1 MPDIR
6 PKRSPF
12 VTLSP
17 FVVGSHVVSS
27 ETATAFRLPKQF
39 NAYNMQNT
47 MQTAGQTA
55 EWKPEYEG
63 ATLVIIRDCHANH
76 NIYNPNT
83 TEEDFDWMTRHAI
96 HQGWLFTI
104 RRSTIKAMAER
115 SVA

>member
-1 MPDIR
+1 
-6 PKRSPF
+6 
-12 VTLSP
+12 
-17 FVVGSHVVSS
+17 
-27 ETATAFRLPKQF
+27 
-39 NAYNMQNT
+39 MQNT

-55 EWKPEYEG
+55 PQWKPEYEG